1 MPEVVTTKAL
11 NIAVSG
17 AVQGVGF
24 RPFVY
29 KLAQKFQLTGHVKN
43 TPDGVTIFAQGDDA
57 SIQSFILELRSD
69 APPLAHIQEIRTHTA
84 HLNGH
89 DTFSIIHSK
98 TSGEKTAIILPDMS
112 TCDDCIS
119 DITDPNNRR
128 YQYPFTNCTNCG
140 PRFSIIQDLP
150 YDRPAT
156 SMAKFEMCPQCQR
169 EYDDPNDRRFHAQ
182 PNACPNCGP
191 QLAFWDA
198 NGKVRAEKRDALVKA
213 IDDIASGKIIA
224 LKGLGG
230 FQLLC
235 DARNPKAVDSL
246 RQRKN
251 RPAKPFAI
259 MVKDEVQAEELCH
272 ISKNEMTLLH
282 SPEKPIVIMDSIMNP
297 MVTNQLAPGNPTL
310 GVMLPY
316 TPLHHLLMQGLGF
329 PIVATSGNLANEPIC
344 IDEMEALE
352 RLSDIADGYLVHDRP
367 IVRPVDDSVVRWIA
381 GNRMIL
387 RRARGFAPF
396 PIHQKNGED
405 SILATGAHLKNTVT
419 VTRENQFFMSQHIGN
434 LESDLSKQ
442 TQKHVAADLSQM
454 YDLKLKAVACDHHP
468 DYQSTIF
475 AKSLG
480 LPTYP
485 VQHHLAHVWSVI
497 GEHQLELPV
506 LGVAWDGTGLGTDDT
521 IWGSEFFQITE
532 KGWQRFAHLKPF
544 LVPGGDKA
552 AKEPRRSALG
562 LLYTTIGDDAFEIS
576 QIQDAFSQ
584 EDLTILRSQ
593 FESGAGIFETTSMGR
608 LFDAVSFLTGFKTQS
623 QFEGQAAMDLEFS
636 IGDFLC
642 KATYPITLHHK
653 NGKYELDWQP
663 MILDI
668 LDEVKLGISRRE
680 IAFKFHQ
687 ALANAVVVMARI
699 SGMKQICLSGGC
711 FQNKTLLE
719 MTVQQLR
726 KDNNSVYWNR
736 DVPINDGGI
745 SLGQAVAFYQG
756 GQT

>member
-29 KLAQKFQLTGHVKN
+29 KLAKKFHLTGHVKN

-57 SIQSFILELRSD
+57 SIQSFILELRTD
-69 APPLAHIQEIRTHTA
+69 APPLAQIQEIRTHSA

-89 DTFSIIHSK
+89 DKFLIIHSK

-112 TCDDCIS
+112 TCDDCVS
-119 DITDPNNRR
+119 DIFDSKNRR

-150 YDRPAT
+150 YDRIAT
-156 SMAKFEMCPQCQR
+156 SMATFEMCESCQS
-169 EYDDPNDRRFHAQ
+169 EYNNPNDRRFHAQ
-182 PNACPNCGP
+182 PNACPKCGP

-198 NGKVRAEKRDALVKA
+198 NGKVRAEKRDAMVKA
-213 IDDIASGKIIA
+213 IDDITSGKIIA

-235 DARNPKAVDSL
+235 DARNRDAVSTL

-259 MVKDEVQAEELCH
+259 MVKDAAQAEELCH
-272 ISKNEMTLLH
+272 ISKDEMTLLI
-282 SPEKPIVIMDSIMNP
+282 SPEKPIVILDSIMNP
-297 MVTNQLAPGNPTL
+297 MLTDQVAPGNPTL

-316 TPLHHLLMQGLGF
+316 TPLHHLLLQGLGF

-344 IDEMEALE
+344 IDEQEALE
-352 RLSDIADGYLVHDRP
+352 RLTNIADGFLVHDRP
-367 IVRPVDDSVVRWIA
+367 IVRPVDDSVVRWMA
-381 GNRMIL
+381 DKRMII

-396 PIHQKNGED
+396 PIQQNKGKN
-405 SILATGAHLKNTVT
+405 SVLATGAHLKNTVT
-419 VTRENQFFMSQHIGN
+419 VTRENQFFISQHIGN
-434 LESDLSKQ
+434 LESDLSAH
-442 TQKHVAADLSQM
+442 TQAQVAADLSQM
-454 YDLKLKAVACDHHP
+454 YDVNIRAVACDHHP
-468 DYQSTIF
+468 DYQSTHF

-497 GEHQLELPV
+497 GEHQLDLPV

-521 IWGSEFFQITE
+521 IWGSEYFQITE

-544 LVPGGDKA
+544 LLPGGDKA

-562 LLYTTIGDDAFEIS
+562 LLYTAIGESAFKIP

-584 EDLTILRSQ
+584 EELTILPSQ

-642 KATYPITLHHK
+642 KASYPITLFHK
-653 NGKYELDWQP
+653 NGKHELDWQP
-663 MILDI
+663 MILEI
-668 LDEVKLGISRRE
+668 LDEMKLGIYRQE
-680 IAFKFHQ
+680 ISFKFHQ
-687 ALANAVVVMARI
+687 ALVNAVVVIGRL
-699 SGMKQICLSGGC
+699 SGQKQICLSGGC

-719 MTVQQLR
+719 MAIQQLE
-726 KDNNSVYWNR
+726 KEAFSVYWNR